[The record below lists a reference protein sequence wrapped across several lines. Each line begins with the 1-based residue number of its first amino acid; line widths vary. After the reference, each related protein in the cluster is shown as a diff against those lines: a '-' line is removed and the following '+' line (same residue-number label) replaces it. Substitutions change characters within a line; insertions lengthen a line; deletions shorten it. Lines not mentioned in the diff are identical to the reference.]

1 MEGQALFLM
10 VSTVV
15 LPVRGA
21 ESPFAAM
28 SAVPAGFEAGHPRK
42 QTTMPS
48 SLEIRQLLILPGKI

>member
-15 LPVRGA
+15 LPARGT

-28 SAVPAGFEAGHPRK
+28 SAVPAGHLQK
-42 QTTMPS
+42 QIAMPS
-48 SLEIRQLLILPGKI
+48 LLEKRQLSILPGKI

>member
-15 LPVRGA
+15 LPARGT

-28 SAVPAGFEAGHPRK
+28 SAVPAGFEAGHLRK
-42 QTTMPS
+42 QIAMPS
-48 SLEIRQLLILPGKI
+48 LLEKRQLLILPGKI